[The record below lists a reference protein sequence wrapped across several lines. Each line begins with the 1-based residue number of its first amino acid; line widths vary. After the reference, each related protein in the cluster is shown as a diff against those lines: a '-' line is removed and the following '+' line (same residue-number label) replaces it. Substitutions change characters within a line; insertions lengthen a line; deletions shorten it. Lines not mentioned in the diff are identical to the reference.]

1 MNTRCINT
9 KGKEK
14 PEMRKVEASGFRGSE
29 LREFKINIHEP
40 PKGEREVGLS
50 VPVKKSRE

>member
-50 VPVKKSRE
+50 VPVKNSRE